1 MSFMQRGPLLDTQ
14 DLFGSE
20 PVALKVQSP
29 ASVADAAALPMEEDT
44 QGPELNLC
52 LGMDTQAEQPV
63 QPDTFMQDAEA
74 EPSLQKLETKDEME
88 AKEMDG
94 EEEHE
99 EAEGDEERSA
109 SDDEEGHADDEGGSG
124 DEEEE
129 EEFLSSDDSSSDE
142 EDEAEAGQPLDSA
155 TKQRALEEARA
166 LLRDEPRKKN
176 KSAFF
181 EDEARH
187 CL

>member
-1 MSFMQRGPLLDTQ
+1 MTKKAMLMMKVGLHALQPTALAFLLYKSA
-14 DLFGSE
+14 DLCCIR
-20 PVALKVQSP
+20 L
-29 ASVADAAALPMEEDT
+29 
-44 QGPELNLC
+44 QGF
-52 LGMDTQAEQPV
+52 V
-63 QPDTFMQDAEA
+63 
-74 EPSLQKLETKDEME
+74 
-88 AKEMDG
+88 
-94 EEEHE
+94 
-99 EAEGDEERSA
+99 GDEFNKVILRMT
-109 SDDEEGHADDEGGSG
+109 GGSG